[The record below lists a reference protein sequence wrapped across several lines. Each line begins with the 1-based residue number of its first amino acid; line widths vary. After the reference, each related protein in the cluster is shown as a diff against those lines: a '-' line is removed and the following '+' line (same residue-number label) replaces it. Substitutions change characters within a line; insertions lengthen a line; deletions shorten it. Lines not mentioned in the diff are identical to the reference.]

1 MILFICLGGCMEFL
15 LTWVIHRFNETGGHA
30 QLLSGKKK
38 KKRLD
43 TGSIKQ
49 VGIVHI
55 SKWGFKH
62 QPSRNL

>member
-38 KKRLD
+38 KKVRHRFNK
-43 TGSIKQ
+43 TG
-49 VGIVHI
+49 GHCTH
-55 SKWGFKH
+55 FKMGV
-62 QPSRNL
+62 